1 MAGAGLSGRGIAC
14 GDLTGSPVPQAAHQ
28 DVTQQNQFGQD
39 EECDDVGP
47 VEAARENEPGEDE
60 SGDPQQPDSRRRQV
74 AFARI

>member
-1 MAGAGLSGRGIAC
+1 MAGAGLSGRGLAC
-14 GDLTGSPVPQAAHQ
+14 GDLTGPPVPQAAHQ
-28 DVTQQNQFGQD
+28 NVAQQNQGGQD
-39 EECDDVGP
+39 EERDDVGP